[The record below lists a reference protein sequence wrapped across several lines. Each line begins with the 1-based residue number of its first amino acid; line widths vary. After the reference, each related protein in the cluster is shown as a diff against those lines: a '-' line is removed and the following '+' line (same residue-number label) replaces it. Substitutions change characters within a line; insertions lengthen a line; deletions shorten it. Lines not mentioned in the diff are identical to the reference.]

1 MYKVSSFESCILY
14 IYLFFTLP
22 RYIMDLNIIRAYNGH
37 NTVHVIGICEF
48 PQKKFVYPLTGH
60 TVVYIEIR
68 IYAIYF
74 LSYVLAV
81 FI

>member
-1 MYKVSSFESCILY
+1 
-14 IYLFFTLP
+14 
-22 RYIMDLNIIRAYNGH
+22 MDLNIIQAYNGH
-37 NTVHVIGICEF
+37 NTINVIGIGEF
-48 PQKKFVYPLTGH
+48 PQKEIVYPLTGH

-68 IYAIYF
+68 IYAIYV